1 MTTAQKINHD
11 QSAWVTLCLP
21 FCILTDGY
29 DTRSLWFTLRLMC
42 VQLV

>member
-1 MTTAQKINHD
+1 VTTAQKINHS

-21 FCILTDGY
+21 FCILPDGY
-29 DTRSLWFTLRLMC
+29 DTRALWSILQPTC